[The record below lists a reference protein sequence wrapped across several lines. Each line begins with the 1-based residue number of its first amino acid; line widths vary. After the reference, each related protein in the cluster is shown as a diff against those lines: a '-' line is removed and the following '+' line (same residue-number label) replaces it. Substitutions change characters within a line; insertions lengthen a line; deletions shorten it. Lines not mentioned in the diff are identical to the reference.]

1 VNRLRSRDAGVMLL
15 LALLPVVAHAPA
27 WWGGRLLGPGD
38 GFALHL
44 PLRAAVWDAY
54 RHGRVPSWNPSEFGG
69 APLLA
74 SYRPGALHPLMPV
87 LAGFEAFTAFQ
98 LLVLVSL
105 AAAAVLSFLYL
116 RRLGA
121 NLVGAYF
128 AGFAFALGPYLV
140 GHLGDTATVVAAPL
154 LPLVLLAAESHMN
167 RSTPGRAAGLA
178 VAVALL
184 CLAGSP
190 EAARAGGAL
199 VLGRLLVGHL
209 LFPRN
214 RGPSIGSSLLTVVAG
229 VALAAPQLV
238 PTLLVLPEAG
248 QQITG
253 VADTSQPLPGF
264 AGLILRYV
272 SHTPAAP
279 LVLAALPLAFFADAP
294 RPLALTQ
301 MPVRVLGAALA
312 LCLALQ
318 WGRGPLAAPGALAL
332 AFDFTLAVLAGLVLS
347 ALWDARQDAV
357 GRRLRAYFLF
367 ACLAGAAALSVAA
380 TVLGPLPQTLAG
392 AVGILALA
400 LILFFALAES
410 QDPVVA
416 GVFLLPLTVAF
427 LLQPHG
433 RRAWDGAPE
442 RAALEAGTAT
452 RQAIDRIL
460 GPRRE
465 ERVLTLAREWPAGR
479 ELDLAWAGLARFAGR
494 RSVNGYDPMAPLR
507 TRRAW
512 GGMSS
517 AGLLPGAFFRGDVAR
532 LERLGTRWIQLPT
545 TALASGVD
553 EHLLGETLD
562 LPLEAGRPRYLPTP
576 FVTATE
582 VRLSTWLAD
591 AVVVPHETLVAWL
604 DVHLA
609 SGRLL
614 SLPLRAGLD
623 TAEWAWDGPD
633 VRAVVAHGRA
643 EVVEDVP
650 DPGTGRPGHRY
661 LARVALP
668 GRYLVSGLG
677 LRREPGPGRLYL
689 GRAGLVDAGARARG
703 VSLAAAYVSDAARVR
718 EIAATPGV
726 RLFEL
731 PRSPAP
737 AHVVASLERLDSE
750 AAVLAALAAPE
761 ADGPDPA
768 RTAVGLAADLES
780 LRLPAGAVASRA
792 ERVRAQAGRLEL
804 RALGPG
810 LLVVA
815 ESWDPGWTAVVDDR
829 PQAVYRVNHAELA
842 VALGPGAHRVLLR
855 HSAVGLGEGL
865 LLMALALAGMV
876 ASGLRQRA
884 RLRAARASAVRV

>member
-1 VNRLRSRDAGVMLL
+1 MNRLRPRDAGVMLL

-27 WWGGRLLGPGD
+27 WWEGRLLGPGD

-44 PLRAAVWDAY
+44 PLRAAVWEAY
-54 RHGRVPSWNPSEFGG
+54 QHGRLPSWNPSGFGG

-74 SYRPGALHPLMPV
+74 AYRPGALHPLMPV
-87 LAGFEAFTAFQ
+87 LAAFDAFTAFQ

-105 AAAAVLSFLYL
+105 AATALLSFLYL

-128 AGFAFALGPYLV
+128 AGVAFALGPYLV
-140 GHLGDTATVVAAPL
+140 GHLGDTAAVVAAPH

-167 RSTPGRAAGLA
+167 RSTAGRAAGLA
-178 VAVALL
+178 AAVGLL

-190 EAARAGGAL
+190 EAVRAGGAL

-209 LFPRN
+209 LFPRA
-214 RGPSIGSSLLTVVAG
+214 RGPAIGSSLLTVVAG
-229 VALAAPQLV
+229 LALAAPQLV
-238 PTLLVLPEAG
+238 PTLLVVPEAG
-248 QQITG
+248 QQIAG
-253 VADTSQPLPGF
+253 VADASRPLPGF

-301 MPVRVLGAALA
+301 MPVRVLGVALA

-318 WGRGPLAAPGALAL
+318 WGRGPLAAPGGLAL

-347 ALWDARQDAV
+347 ALWDARHDAV

-392 AVGILALA
+392 AAGVLALA

-410 QDPVVA
+410 ADPVVA

-433 RRAWDGAPE
+433 RRAWEGAPE
-442 RAALEAGTAT
+442 RAALTQGTAT
-452 RQAIDRIL
+452 RQAIDRFL
-460 GPRRE
+460 GLRRE
-465 ERVLTLAREWPAGR
+465 ERGLTLAREWPTGR

-494 RSVNGYDPMAPLR
+494 RSANGYDPMVPLR

-517 AGLLPGAFFRGDVAR
+517 AGLLPGAFFRGDVER
-532 LERLGTRWIQLPT
+532 LARLGTRWIQLPT
-545 TALASGVD
+545 AALAAGVD

-562 LPLEAGRPRYLPTP
+562 LALEGGRPRYLPTP
-576 FVTATE
+576 FVAASE
-582 VRLSTWLAD
+582 VRLATWLAD
-591 AVVVPHETLVAWL
+591 AVAVPHEALVAWL

-614 SLPLRAGLD
+614 SLPLRAGVD
-623 TAEWAWDGPD
+623 TAEWAWDRPD
-633 VRAVVAHGRA
+633 VRAVVAHRRA
-643 EVVEDVP
+643 PVLEDVP
-650 DPGTGRPGHRY
+650 DPATGHPGHRY

-668 GRYLVSGLG
+668 GRYLVVGLG
-677 LRREPGPGRLYL
+677 LRREPGAGRLYL
-689 GRAGLVDAGARARG
+689 GRAGLVDAAGGRARG

-718 EIAATPGV
+718 EVAATPEV

-731 PRSPAP
+731 PRSPGTAR
-737 AHVVASLERLDSE
+737 VVATLEPLASDE
-750 AAVLAALAAPE
+750 AVLAALAAPE
-761 ADGPDPA
+761 AAGPAPA
-768 RTAVGLAADLES
+768 RAVVALAADVRS
-780 LRLPAGAVASRA
+780 LRLPPGATASRA
-792 ERVRAQAGRLEL
+792 ERVRNQAGRLEL

-810 LLVVA
+810 LLVVS
-815 ESWDPGWTAVVDDR
+815 ESWDPGWAAVVDDR
-829 PQAVYRVNHAELA
+829 PETVYRVNHAELA

-855 HSAVGLGEGL
+855 HSAPGLGEGL

-876 ASGLRQRA
+876 ASSLRQRA
-884 RLRAARASAVRV
+884 RARAAHAAGV